1 MVRHYE
7 QADWDQVEKLSGQL
21 GIPAELVGA
30 AYREALPWA
39 DEMLQA

>member
-1 MVRHYE
+1 MVRQYE
-7 QADWDQVEKLSGQL
+7 LGDWDTVERLAGHLS
-21 GIPAELVGA
+21 IPSELVGA